1 MRKNF
6 NFIDSTGTERTWPAR
21 QNQEDLFVG
30 LMKDSMQ
37 E

>member
-6 NFIDSTGTERTWPAR
+6 NFLDDEGVERAWPAR

-30 LMKDSMQ
+30 LMKDAMQ